1 MEEEFEESSNSIIA
15 DDEIVEKGT
24 CDSRKYHLDITEP
37 ANSLLRYF
45 EYLRGDKIAKCR
57 VCMKKISRKYGNTSG
72 MKRHLMIHRRLYKEF
87 LSSKSVQNV
96 NKLKEERPT
105 SSQSSAQSTIS
116 NFIEQ
121 KQQKW
126 ETTHHKSKLI
136 DEAILRFICL
146 SAHPLSLTEQ
156 SGFEDM
162 ISILCPSYKLKSREY
177 MTELLS
183 EKYKQKYL
191 EVKSSLQL
199 NGYFSFTTD
208 LWQSKNKKKSFLSV
222 TCHFID
228 ENFNRCWKLIGIEPV
243 FEEHTALTI
252 SNKIDNVLNDFS
264 ISPSQVHIFMRDAAS
279 SMKKAIEDLNYQNFD
294 CFLHKIALAVNDAT
308 EHRTKAVGDVKKQ
321 IQICREL
328 VAFYNRSSEFQRT
341 LLRQQQLI
349 DAPKTF

>member
-1 MEEEFEESSNSIIA
+1 
-15 DDEIVEKGT
+15 
-24 CDSRKYHLDITEP
+24 
-37 ANSLLRYF
+37 
-45 EYLRGDKIAKCR
+45 
-57 VCMKKISRKYGNTSG
+57 
-72 MKRHLMIHRRLYKEF
+72 
-87 LSSKSVQNV
+87 
-96 NKLKEERPT
+96 
-105 SSQSSAQSTIS
+105 
-116 NFIEQ
+116 
-121 KQQKW
+121 
-126 ETTHHKSKLI
+126 
-136 DEAILRFICL
+136 
-146 SAHPLSLTEQ
+146 
-156 SGFEDM
+156 
-162 ISILCPSYKLKSREY
+162 

-308 EHRTKAVGDVKKQ
+308 EYRTKAVGDVKKQ

>member
-24 CDSRKYHLDITEP
+24 CDSGKYLDITEP
-37 ANSLLRYF
+37 ASSLLRYF
-45 EYLRGDKIAKCR
+45 EYLQGDKIAKCR
-57 VCMKKISRKYGNTSG
+57 VCKKKISRKYGNTSG

-96 NKLKEERPT
+96 NKLKEERPM

-121 KQQKW
+121 KHQKW

-162 ISILCPSYKLKSREY
+162 ISILCPSYKLKNRQY

-183 EKYKQKYL
+183 EKYNQKYSQ
-191 EVKSSLQL
+191 VKSSLQV
-199 NGYFSFTTD
+199 NEYFSFTTD

-243 FEEHTALTI
+243 FEEHSAATI
-252 SNKIDNVLNDFS
+252 SNKIVNVLNDFS
-264 ISPSQVHIFMRDAAS
+264 ILP
-279 SMKKAIEDLNYQNFD
+279 
-294 CFLHKIALAVNDAT
+294 
-308 EHRTKAVGDVKKQ
+308 
-321 IQICREL
+321 
-328 VAFYNRSSEFQRT
+328 
-341 LLRQQQLI
+341 
-349 DAPKTF
+349 

>member
-121 KQQKW
+121 KQQ
-126 ETTHHKSKLI
+126 
-136 DEAILRFICL
+136 
-146 SAHPLSLTEQ
+146 
-156 SGFEDM
+156 
-162 ISILCPSYKLKSREY
+162 
-177 MTELLS
+177 
-183 EKYKQKYL
+183 
-191 EVKSSLQL
+191 V
-199 NGYFSFTTD
+199 YF
-208 LWQSKNKKKSFLSV
+208 
-222 TCHFID
+222 
-228 ENFNRCWKLIGIEPV
+228 
-243 FEEHTALTI
+243 
-252 SNKIDNVLNDFS
+252 
-264 ISPSQVHIFMRDAAS
+264 
-279 SMKKAIEDLNYQNFD
+279 
-294 CFLHKIALAVNDAT
+294 
-308 EHRTKAVGDVKKQ
+308 
-321 IQICREL
+321 
-328 VAFYNRSSEFQRT
+328 
-341 LLRQQQLI
+341 
-349 DAPKTF
+349 